1 MGWSKYVVE
10 KWREWYISYREK
22 PDELKDESVF
32 GRDSNPVVVKLST
45 YSPLTNRTGILKK
58 LSVSISPEFEE
69 TGSWTR
75 LPDSVINRS
84 SKIH

>member
-1 MGWSKYVVE
+1 MG
-10 KWREWYISYREK
+10 IS
-22 PDELKDESVF
+22 F
-32 GRDSNPVVVKLST
+32 NLST

>member
-32 GRDSNPVVVKLST
+32 GRDSNPVVVKVTS
-45 YSPLTNRTGILKK
+45 SP
-58 LSVSISPEFEE
+58 P
-69 TGSWTR
+69 
-75 LPDSVINRS
+75 
-84 SKIH
+84 